1 MRRPNTWSDSELN
14 LLRERYSATP
24 WDQLTPL
31 LGRTKPAIDQKARSL
46 GLVRTCYNGLTL
58 KAWTVREI
66 KILRDVYPTETSKV
80 VARLTG
86 RAVTSIHK
94 KAQALGIKKVTRNN
108 GPTRT
113 STSWPWDAQDDEDLK
128 RSYATKGVEALAA
141 ALGRSKTAIYARAH
155 ILGITNSAGQGRPA
169 PLGAERMNRGYLM
182 RKVAKTGIRKNDW
195 KRVDLIEWEA
205 MHGPIPEG
213 YALLAPQ
220 KRPRLLESFRLVH
233 RDELP
238 LLKAAANASPETRR
252 LRVLKSQFGWQLS
265 RIEKRNE
272 SPGRAKLQH
281 RCDWS
286 DTDIAYLL
294 ANHNSVPL
302 MTIAERLGR
311 TKKALL
317 RQLQKRGLPRKKRE
331 GSWSQY
337 QSGTLVELYAC
348 HSASEIATVLGKSPE
363 AIYMKAARLGLRK
376 RAPVCKN

>member
-1 MRRPNTWSDSELN
+1 M
-14 LLRERYSATP
+14 
-24 WDQLTPL
+24 
-31 LGRTKPAIDQKARSL
+31 LGRTKPAIDQTARSL
-46 GLVRTCYNGLTL
+46 GLVRSCYNGLAL
-58 KAWTVREI
+58 KAWTVREM

-86 RAVTSIHK
+86 RAATAIYT
-94 KAQALGIKKVTRNN
+94 KAQELGIKKVTRN
-108 GPTRT
+108 TEAIRA
-113 STSWPWDAQDDEDLK
+113 SISWPWRPWDAHDDEDLK
-128 RSYATKGVEALAA
+128 LSYATKGAEALAVS
-141 ALGRSKTAIYARAH
+141 LGRSKASIYARAH
-155 ILGITNSAGQGRPA
+155 ILRITNDNGRGRLA
-169 PLGAERMNRGYLM
+169 PLGAERMNRGYLV
-182 RKVAKTGIRKNDW
+182 RKVAETGIRKNDW
-195 KRVDLIEWEA
+195 KRVDRIEWEA

-213 YALLAPQ
+213 YVLLAPR
-220 KRPRLLESFRLVH
+220 KRPHSLESFCLVR

-294 ANHNSVPL
+294 ANHNSLPL

-337 QSGTLVELYAC
+337 QSGTLVELYAS
-348 HSASEIATVLGKSPE
+348 HSASEIASVLGKSPE
-363 AIYMKAARLGLRK
+363 AIHMKAARLGLRK
-376 RAPVCKN
+376 REPVCKN